1 VSTSGLQTD
10 EKSDIFMRPAAI
22 RKSMRFAI
30 KLLAPYVFLVLI
42 VPSNSLG
49 FGKIIDVQ
57 DTARGEVVRDMV
69 FDAVG
74 KYLYISTSFGLVE
87 RYNLSTGSLETPY
100 DLGGSLNGLD
110 ISPDDSFLLVAQ
122 ASFGPTE
129 GTLEK
134 VDLSTGA
141 ITGINYTLDTV
152 LGEAGVWDVA
162 IASNGLAFMTTQY
175 PGSGWTPLRQLDLST
190 DEFMIRSDAP
200 GSGPFGYVDG
210 GSTDGTKIYRGAD
223 RTRLCFLEGGASD
236 GPFFT
241 YDAATDTFGPNVR
254 TNYFLDNAHAGVNR
268 SGDLI
273 GLIYGPNFLTLETA
287 SSLGLLHSFNGLDL
301 GVAFNAVQ
309 DIVYGAN
316 SSTDEIVGYDTKTF
330 AEKFRAQVGEDVSQ
344 FPVANFPGTIL
355 AASQDGR
362 YVALATDADIR
373 LVPTVSTG
381 SAKLAN
387 ISTREDIET
396 GDNVLI
402 GGFIIGGTDAKQVA
416 IRAIGPSLPLTNF
429 LSDPVLELHGG
440 ADNSIIAQND
450 DWESAANSDQIPKE
464 LQPGDPRESVIL
476 ITLEP
481 GSYTAIVRG
490 VGATTGIGLVEVYDL
505 ESDADSQLA
514 NISARGFVQTE
525 DKVMISGFIGQGGDG
540 ISQLLVR
547 ALGPSLTTLGVSN
560 ALADPLL
567 ELHDSDGN
575 LIAENDNWKD
585 TQRDAIENSGLTP
598 SNDLES
604 AIITTVPAGS

>member
-1 VSTSGLQTD
+1 
-10 EKSDIFMRPAAI
+10 
-22 RKSMRFAI
+22 
-30 KLLAPYVFLVLI
+30 
-42 VPSNSLG
+42 
-49 FGKIIDVQ
+49 
-57 DTARGEVVRDMV
+57 
-69 FDAVG
+69 
-74 KYLYISTSFGLVE
+74 
-87 RYNLSTGSLETPY
+87 
-100 DLGGSLNGLD
+100 
-110 ISPDDSFLLVAQ
+110 
-122 ASFGPTE
+122 
-129 GTLEK
+129 
-134 VDLSTGA
+134 
-141 ITGINYTLDTV
+141 
-152 LGEAGVWDVA
+152 
-162 IASNGLAFMTTQY
+162 
-175 PGSGWTPLRQLDLST
+175 
-190 DEFMIRSDAP
+190 
-200 GSGPFGYVDG
+200 
-210 GSTDGTKIYRGAD
+210 
-223 RTRLCFLEGGASD
+223 
-236 GPFFT
+236 
-241 YDAATDTFGPNVR
+241 
-254 TNYFLDNAHAGVNR
+254 
-268 SGDLI
+268 
-273 GLIYGPNFLTLETA
+273 
-287 SSLGLLHSFNGLDL
+287 
-301 GVAFNAVQ
+301 
-309 DIVYGAN
+309 
-316 SSTDEIVGYDTKTF
+316 
-330 AEKFRAQVGEDVSQ
+330 
-344 FPVANFPGTIL
+344 
-355 AASQDGR
+355 
-362 YVALATDADIR
+362 LATDADIR

-604 AIITTVPAGS
+604 AIITTVPAGSYTAIIRGVNDSSGVALAEVYNIQ